1 MIMTILNFS
10 DSYVYQID
18 LNKVSIWDPLWTSED
33 YEEYLMDIE
42 FKLSNIEWM
51 VSKNN
56 EIINMN

>member
-10 DSYVYQID
+10 DSYIYQID

-33 YEEYLMDIE
+33 YEEYLMDNN

-51 VSKNN
+51 VSKNS

>member
-1 MIMTILNFS
+1 MTMTILNFS
-10 DSYVYQID
+10 DSYIYQID

-33 YEEYLMDIE
+33 YEEYLMDNN

-51 VSKNN
+51 VSKNS